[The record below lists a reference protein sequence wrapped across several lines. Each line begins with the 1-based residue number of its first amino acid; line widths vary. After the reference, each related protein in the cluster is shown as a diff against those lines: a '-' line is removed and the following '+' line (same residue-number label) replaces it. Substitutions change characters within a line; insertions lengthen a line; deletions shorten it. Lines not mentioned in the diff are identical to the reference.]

1 MFGRHCL
8 AKRKKRKNKNLEIE
22 ISAIVAVETTVEM
35 IIVVTVIATET
46 VAITRTIII
55 ATVINRRQT
64 IKKMSKTKR
73 NHKIVK
79 KVVVAIAEIVTVID
93 VTMSRTHLSKIR
105 VSTLKIQLTSRMKN
119 LNLKSKTVAIIKN
132 EVDAAVE
139 AVTTHVPTTVVVVHL
154 LTQKLC
160 RLTPLLQELN
170 TKSKNLKLS
179 HPL

>member
-8 AKRKKRKNKNLEIE
+8 AKRKKRKNQNLEIE
-22 ISAIVAVETTVEM
+22 ISAIVAVETRVEM
-35 IIVVTVIATET
+35 IIVVTVIAIET

-55 ATVINRRQT
+55 ETEINKRQT
-64 IKKMSKTKR
+64 IKKMSKTKL
-73 NHKIVK
+73 NHKIAK
-79 KVVVAIAEIVTVID
+79 RVVVAIAEIVTVIV

-105 VSTLKIQLTSRMKN
+105 VSTYKTQLTNRMKN

-139 AVTTHVPTTVVVVHL
+139 AVTTHVLTTVVVVHL
-154 LTQKLC
+154 PMQKLC
-160 RLTPLLQELN
+160 RLIPLLQELN
-170 TKSKNLKLS
+170 TKSKKPKLN